1 MFFLTGGGYS
11 SAGTTDVN
19 VKEIFCGDYPGSD
32 SADWS
37 LYNYFEQFTS
47 LYARGSALMLTP
59 SILVATWDKGLF
71 IVTRKTVH
79 QELANQS
86 VRGLIADERG
96 RVLAI
101 VDGHSLHQRSPDG
114 EWTELAKSEFPLSCC
129 VPIGNVVF
137 VGTDDAN
144 ILRVETDGRRQRL
157 TGFDAVA
164 GRDKWF
170 AGSAI
175 VDGKR
180 MGPPLGIRSMAA
192 TCDGGVLLANVH
204 VGGIPRSTDAGLTW
218 RPTIDI
224 DSDVHQV
231 CAHPT
236 RPDIVAAAA
245 AVGLCISRDAGATW
259 TIEQRGLHAHHCSAV
274 AFGRNEIFVSAS
286 VDPFAPQGAVYRRPI
301 DSDGPL
307 QRLGGGMPEW
317 INGKADTNCMA
328 TRDSMIAVVDWS
340 GHLYV
345 SRDDGASWS
354 CLCDGLAGPSGVHIC

>member
-1 MFFLTGGGYS
+1 M
-11 SAGTTDVN
+11 
-19 VKEIFCGDYPGSD
+19 P
-32 SADWS
+32 
-37 LYNYFEQFTS
+37 
-47 LYARGSALMLTP
+47 TP
-59 SILVATWDKGLF
+59 SILVATWENGLF
-71 IVTRKTVH
+71 SVTGKMVR

-86 VRGLIADERG
+86 VRSLVADGRG
-96 RVLAI
+96 GVLAI
-101 VDGHSLHQRSPDG
+101 VGGHSLFRRSSDG
-114 EWTELAKSEFPLSCC
+114 EWTAIAKSEFGLSCC
-129 VPIGNVVF
+129 VPIGDVVF
-137 VGTDDAN
+137 VGTDDAR
-144 ILRVETDGRRQRL
+144 ILRVDPDGALQCL

-164 GRDKWF
+164 GRDKWY

-192 TCDGGVLLANVH
+192 TCGGVLLANVH

-236 RPDIVAAAA
+236 RPDIVIAAA

-259 TIEQRGLHAHHCSAV
+259 TIEQRGLHAPHCSAV
-274 AFGRNEIFVSAS
+274 AFGRNDIFVSAS
-286 VDPFAPQGAVYRRPI
+286 TDPFAAQGAVYRRAI
-301 DSDGPL
+301 DGNGPL
-307 QRLGGGMPEW
+307 QPLGGGMPRW
-317 INGKADTNCMA
+317 INGKADTDCIA

-345 SRDDGASWS
+345 SHDDGASWS
-354 CLCDGLAGPSGVHIC
+354 CLRDGLTAPSGLHIY